1 RLQSGAIGSTST
13 TRARSSFKR
22 HGCETSRTHVIRYRR
37 PRSWLRHALRT
48 LHGLHSGCGPRY
60 TNSWPTCA
68 CLSPTSVIWTTTRA
82 SLRPKARRSL
92 RVSVPR
98 GHRRPRDSDVGTLK
112 VDATMAQDGR
122 VDQEVPG
129 MMSCIVFGTAPGA
142 A

>member
-1 RLQSGAIGSTST
+1 MRVPGSTPTGWQRRKFGHAPFEHTIFSYARTAPSIPARAERLQSGAIGST
-13 TRARSSFKR
+13 
-22 HGCETSRTHVIRYRR
+22 
-37 PRSWLRHALRT
+37 
-48 LHGLHSGCGPRY
+48 
-60 TNSWPTCA
+60 
-68 CLSPTSVIWTTTRA
+68 SPTSVIWTTTRA
-82 SLRPKARRSL
+82 SVRPTARRSL

-98 GHRRPRDSDVGTLK
+98 GHRRPRDSDVDTLK